1 MLTRLSS
8 VTAVFPAYNDAGTIP
23 SMVMMALHALPEIAD
38 DYEVVVVND
47 GSRDRTAEM
56 LAELAAHYP
65 LLRVITHPV
74 NRGYG
79 AALRSGFG
87 AAAKEWIFYTDGDAQ
102 YDPHEMLQLAQ
113 ALGPDVDIVNGYK
126 ISRSDPLYR
135 VIIGRLYHHFV
146 RLVFGLP
153 LRDTD
158 CDFRLFRRS
167 LFNRVTLE
175 SDSGTIALELVK
187 KFHDAGARFVEVPV
201 HHFHRAYGQSQF
213 FNFRR
218 LVRTAV
224 QLTGLWWRLVILPRR
239 GGPRPAMPATQPAAA
254 PRVDGALGGPGEPP
268 AVD

>member
-1 MLTRLSS
+1 MPQLEPLPKLAS

-23 SMVMMALHALPEIAD
+23 SMVIMALHALPEIAD

-56 LAELAAHYP
+56 LAELEAHYP
-65 LLRVITHPV
+65 RLRVITHPA

-87 AAAKEWIFYTDGDAQ
+87 QAAKEWIFYTDGDAQ
-102 YDPHEMLQLAQ
+102 YDPHEMRLLAL
-113 ALGPDVDIVNGYK
+113 ALRPDIDIVNGYK
-126 ISRSDPLYR
+126 ISRSDPLHR
-135 VIIGRLYHHFV
+135 VIIGRVYHHFV
-146 RLVFGLP
+146 RIMFGLP

-167 LFNRVTLE
+167 LFNRVALE

-201 HHFHRAYGQSQF
+201 HHYHRAYGQSQF

-218 LVRTAV
+218 LVHTAV
-224 QLTGLWWRLVILPRR
+224 QLSGLWWKLVVMARR
-239 GGPRPAMPATQPAAA
+239 APPAAA
-254 PRVDGALGGPGEPP
+254 PAVETPLSRTGEPP
-268 AVD
+268 GVD